1 MQPEIENGTSYGHVE
16 IDIVKDDNV
25 KGWPKI
31 VLDINNI
38 TITKAQGE
46 LRSASTVHINRMTSR
61 KMRGDGH
68 NLQTNLTVF
77 F

>member
-1 MQPEIENGTSYGHVE
+1 MQPEIQNGTSFGHVE

-31 VLDINNI
+31 VLDIKNI

-46 LRSASTVHINRMTSR
+46 
-61 KMRGDGH
+61 
-68 NLQTNLTVF
+68 
-77 F
+77 

>member
-1 MQPEIENGTSYGHVE
+1 MQPEIQNGTSFGHVE

-38 TITKAQGE
+38 TITKAQGKY
-46 LRSASTVHINRMTSR
+46 SIYDIINALAI
-61 KMRGDGH
+61 DH
-68 NLQTNLTVF
+68 NSL
-77 F
+77 